1 MYRHSGGEA
10 AQAVN
15 VKAAATATATT
26 VSGRKHAVKS
36 RQKKTNLKKRKI
48 RLEFRCASDRL
59 HSFHHLIPFECRTR
73 APEITALLPSLK

>member
-36 RQKKTNLKKRKI
+36 RQKKTNLKKKKNQI
-48 RLEFRCASDRL
+48 G
-59 HSFHHLIPFECRTR
+59 I
-73 APEITALLPSLK
+73 SLRF